1 MVGKGWLGKGVDSS
15 TQSVKI
21 VVRDAQTGELIRE
34 ARASHPDGTEIAP
47 SKWLSAL
54 NESSSGLFDGV
65 QAISIGAQQHGM
77 VVVDQNKQVVRDA
90 LLWNDTRSA
99 LDATDLVNELG
110 GADKWADAVG
120 SVPVASFTVTKL
132 RWLAKNEPNNAA
144 KVNGVMLP
152 HDWLS
157 WQLMGT
163 PDEFITDRGDAS
175 GTGYWSPKTN
185 EYRKDLLKLA
195 LGKEVQLPRVA
206 KPNEIIG
213 QTTSGISVAPGT
225 GDNMAAA
232 LGLGASTGDIVI
244 SLGTS
249 GTAYTVSANPTNDS
263 SGIIAGFADATGNYL
278 PLACTLNAARVINAG
293 ASALNVS
300 LDQFAELALSAQP
313 GSEGLVLLPFL
324 DGERTPNLPTAKGSM
339 HGLTRNN
346 LTPANFARACIEG
359 MLCSLGE
366 ASDVITNFGKGT
378 VPNRVVLIGGAAASK
393 AVQEIAATLFKV
405 PIHIPPA
412 AEYVADGAA
421 RQAAWALSG
430 SEKPPAWE
438 IVGTVIKEV
447 NYQET
452 VRNAYRSAFE
462 ASYA

>member
-1 MVGKGWLGKGVDSS
+1 MTKKLVAGVDSS

-99 LDATDLVNELG
+99 SDATDLVNELG

-232 LGLGASTGDIVI
+232 L
-244 SLGTS
+244 
-249 GTAYTVSANPTNDS
+249 
-263 SGIIAGFADATGNYL
+263 
-278 PLACTLNAARVINAG
+278 
-293 ASALNVS
+293 
-300 LDQFAELALSAQP
+300 
-313 GSEGLVLLPFL
+313 
-324 DGERTPNLPTAKGSM
+324 
-339 HGLTRNN
+339 
-346 LTPANFARACIEG
+346 
-359 MLCSLGE
+359 
-366 ASDVITNFGKGT
+366 
-378 VPNRVVLIGGAAASK
+378 
-393 AVQEIAATLFKV
+393 
-405 PIHIPPA
+405 
-412 AEYVADGAA
+412 
-421 RQAAWALSG
+421 
-430 SEKPPAWE
+430 
-438 IVGTVIKEV
+438 
-447 NYQET
+447 
-452 VRNAYRSAFE
+452 
-462 ASYA
+462 

>member
-1 MVGKGWLGKGVDSS
+1 MAKKLVAGVDSS

-21 VVRDAQTGELIRE
+21 VVRDAETGELVRE
-34 ARASHPDGTEIAP
+34 GRGSHPDATEISP
-47 SKWLSAL
+47 SKWLSEL
-54 NESSSGLFDGV
+54 TNSMNGLLDDV

-77 VVVDQNKQVVRDA
+77 VVIDDNKQVVRDA

-99 LDATDLVNELG
+99 AAATDLINELG
-110 GADKWADAVG
+110 GPNKWADAVG

-132 RWLAKNEPNNAA
+132 RWLAANEPENAA
-144 KVNGVMLP
+144 KVSGVMLP
-152 HDWLS
+152 HDWLT

-163 PDEFITDRGDAS
+163 PDEYVTVRGDAS
-175 GTGYWSPKTN
+175 GTGYWSPQTN

-206 KPNEIIG
+206 QPNEIIG

-232 LGLGASTGDIVI
+232 LGLGAATGDIVI

-249 GTAYTVSANPTNDS
+249 GTAYTVSSNPTNDS

-293 ASALNVS
+293 ASVLNVS
-300 LDQFAELALSAQP
+300 LDQFAELALTAKP
-313 GSEGLVLLPFL
+313 GADGLVLLPFL
-324 DGERTPNLPTAKGSM
+324 DGERTPNLPNAKGSM
-339 HGLTRNN
+339 HGLTRSN

-359 MLCSLGE
+359 MLCSLAE
-366 ASDVITNFGKGT
+366 ASDVITNFGQGT
-378 VPNRVVLIGGAAASK
+378 KPNRVVLIGGAAASK
-393 AVQEIAATLFKV
+393 AVQEIAATLFNV
-405 PIHIPPA
+405 PVHIPPA

-421 RQAAWALSG
+421 RQASWALSG
-430 SEKPPAWE
+430 SKKPPTWD
-438 IVGTVIKEV
+438 IKGSVVKEV
-447 NYQET
+447 NYQES
-452 VRNAYRSAFE
+452 VRKAYREAFQE
-462 ASYA
+462 SYV

>member
-1 MVGKGWLGKGVDSS
+1 MAKKLVAGVDSS

-21 VVRDAQTGELIRE
+21 VVRDAETGELVRE
-34 ARASHPDGTEIAP
+34 GRGSHPDATEISP
-47 SKWLSAL
+47 SKWLSEL
-54 NESSSGLFDGV
+54 TNSMNGLLDDV

-77 VVVDQNKQVVRDA
+77 VVIDDNKQVVRDA

-99 LDATDLVNELG
+99 AAATDLINELG
-110 GADKWADAVG
+110 GPNKWADAVG

-132 RWLAKNEPNNAA
+132 RWLAANEPENAA
-144 KVNGVMLP
+144 KVSGVMLP
-152 HDWLS
+152 HDWLT

-163 PDEFITDRGDAS
+163 PDEYVTDRGDAS
-175 GTGYWSPKTN
+175 GTGYWSPQTN

-206 KPNEIIG
+206 QPNEIIG

-232 LGLGASTGDIVI
+232 LGLGAATGDIVI

-249 GTAYTVSANPTNDS
+249 GTAYTVSSNPTNDS

-293 ASALNVS
+293 ASVLNVS
-300 LDQFAELALSAQP
+300 LDQFAELALTAKP
-313 GSEGLVLLPFL
+313 GSDGLVLLPFL
-324 DGERTPNLPTAKGSM
+324 DGERTPNLPNAKGSM
-339 HGLTRNN
+339 HGLTRSN

-359 MLCSLGE
+359 MLCSLAE
-366 ASDVITNFGKGT
+366 ASDVITNFGQGT
-378 VPNRVVLIGGAAASK
+378 KPNRVVLIGGAAASK
-393 AVQEIAATLFKV
+393 AVQEIAATLFNV
-405 PIHIPPA
+405 PVHIPPA

-421 RQAAWALSG
+421 RQASWALSG
-430 SEKPPAWE
+430 SKKPPTWD
-438 IVGTVIKEV
+438 IKGSVVKEV
-447 NYQET
+447 NYQES
-452 VRNAYRSAFE
+452 VRKAYREAFQE
-462 ASYA
+462 SYV

>member
-1 MVGKGWLGKGVDSS
+1 MTKKLVAGVDSS

-99 LDATDLVNELG
+99 SDATDLVNELG

-195 LGKEVQLPRVA
+195 LGKEVQLPRVV

-213 QTTSGISVAPGT
+213 KTTSGISVAPGT

-300 LDQFAELALSAQP
+300 LDQFAELALSAKP

-359 MLCSLGE
+359 MLCSLAE

-438 IVGTVIKEV
+438 IVGTVVKEV
-447 NYQET
+447 NYQEM

>member
-1 MVGKGWLGKGVDSS
+1 MAGVDSS

-99 LDATDLVNELG
+99 SDATDLVNELG
-110 GADKWADAVG
+110 GADKWADAIG

-232 LGLGASTGDIVI
+232 LGLGASTGDLVI

-359 MLCSLGE
+359 MLCSLAE

-438 IVGTVIKEV
+438 IVGTVVKEV
-447 NYQET
+447 NYQEM

>member
-1 MVGKGWLGKGVDSS
+1 MTKKLVAGVDSS

-359 MLCSLGE
+359 MLCSLAE

-438 IVGTVIKEV
+438 IVGTVVKEV

>member
-1 MVGKGWLGKGVDSS
+1 MTKKLVAGVDSS

-99 LDATDLVNELG
+99 SDATDLVNELG
-110 GADKWADAVG
+110 GADKWADAIG

-300 LDQFAELALSAQP
+300 LDQFAELALSAKP

-359 MLCSLGE
+359 MLCSLAE

-438 IVGTVIKEV
+438 IVGTVVKEV

>member
-1 MVGKGWLGKGVDSS
+1 MTKKLVAGVDSS

-110 GADKWADAVG
+110 GADKWADAIG

-300 LDQFAELALSAQP
+300 LDQFAELALSAKP

-359 MLCSLGE
+359 MLCSLAE
-366 ASDVITNFGKGT
+366 ASDVITNFGQGT

-438 IVGTVIKEV
+438 IVGTVVKEV

-452 VRNAYRSAFE
+452 VRIAYQSAFE

>member
-1 MVGKGWLGKGVDSS
+1 MAGVDSS

-99 LDATDLVNELG
+99 SDATDLVNELG

-213 QTTSGISVAPGT
+213 KTTSGISVAPGT

-300 LDQFAELALSAQP
+300 LDQFAELALCAKP

-359 MLCSLGE
+359 MLCSLAE

-438 IVGTVIKEV
+438 IVGTVVKEV
-447 NYQET
+447 NYQEM

>member
-1 MVGKGWLGKGVDSS
+1 MTRKLVAGVDSS

-21 VVRDAQTGELIRE
+21 VVRDAETGELVRE
-34 ARASHPDGTEIAP
+34 GRGTHPDATEISP
-47 SKWLSAL
+47 SKWLSEL
-54 NESSSGLFDGV
+54 TNSTKGLLDDV
-65 QAISIGAQQHGM
+65 EAISIGAQQHGM
-77 VVVDQNKQVVRDA
+77 VVIDDNKQVVRDA

-99 LDATDLVNELG
+99 DAATDLIKELG
-110 GADKWADAVG
+110 GENKWADAVG

-132 RWLAKNEPNNAA
+132 RWLATNESENAA
-144 KVNGVMLP
+144 KVSGVMLP
-152 HDWLS
+152 HDWLT

-163 PDEFITDRGDAS
+163 PDEYVTDRGDAS
-175 GTGYWSPKTN
+175 GTGYWSPQTN

-206 KPNEIIG
+206 QPNEIIG

-232 LGLGASTGDIVI
+232 LGLGAATGDIVI

-249 GTAYTVSANPTNDS
+249 GTAYTVSSNPTNDA

-293 ASALNVS
+293 AAVLNVS
-300 LDQFAELALSAQP
+300 LDQFAELALTAKP

-324 DGERTPNLPTAKGSM
+324 DGERTPNLPNAKGSM

-359 MLCSLGE
+359 MLCSLAE
-366 ASDVITNFGKGT
+366 ASDVITNFGQGT
-378 VPNRVVLIGGAAASK
+378 KPNRVVLIGGAAASK
-393 AVQEIAATLFKV
+393 AVQEIAATLFNV
-405 PIHIPPA
+405 PVHIPPA

-430 SEKPPAWE
+430 AKNPPNWE
-438 IVGTVIKEV
+438 IKGSVVKEI
-447 NYQET
+447 NYQES
-452 VRNAYRSAFE
+452 VRKAYREAFQE
-462 ASYA
+462 SYV

>member
-1 MVGKGWLGKGVDSS
+1 MTKKLVAGVDSS

-21 VVRDAQTGELIRE
+21 VVRDAETGELIRE
-34 ARASHPDGTEIAP
+34 GRGSHPDATEISP
-47 SKWLSAL
+47 SKWLSEL
-54 NESSSGLFDGV
+54 TNSTKGLLDDV

-77 VVVDQNKQVVRDA
+77 VVVDDNKQVVRDA

-99 LDATDLVNELG
+99 DAATDLIKELG
-110 GADKWADAVG
+110 GPNKWADAVG

-132 RWLAKNEPNNAA
+132 RWLANNEPANAA
-144 KVNGVMLP
+144 KVSGVMLP
-152 HDWLS
+152 HDWLT

-163 PDEFITDRGDAS
+163 PDEYVTDRGDAS
-175 GTGYWSPKTN
+175 GTGYWSPQTN

-195 LGKEVQLPRVA
+195 LGKEVQLPKVA
-206 KPNEIIG
+206 QPNEIIG
-213 QTTSGISVAPGT
+213 QTTNGISVAPGT

-232 LGLGASTGDIVI
+232 LGLGAATGDIVI

-249 GTAYTVSANPTNDS
+249 GTAYTVSSNPTNDA

-293 ASALNVS
+293 AAVLNVS
-300 LDQFAELALSAQP
+300 LDQFAELALTAKP
-313 GSEGLVLLPFL
+313 GSGGLVLLPFL
-324 DGERTPNLPTAKGSM
+324 DGERTPNLPNAKGSM
-339 HGLTRNN
+339 HGLTRSN

-359 MLCSLGE
+359 MLCSLAE

-378 VPNRVVLIGGAAASK
+378 KPNRVVLIGGAAASK
-393 AVQEIAATLFKV
+393 AVQEIAATLFNV
-405 PIHIPPA
+405 PVHIPPA

-430 SEKPPAWE
+430 AKNPPNWE
-438 IVGTVIKEV
+438 IKGSVVKEI
-447 NYQET
+447 NYQES
-452 VRNAYRSAFE
+452 VRNAYREAFQGSF
-462 ASYA
+462 A

>member
-1 MVGKGWLGKGVDSS
+1 MAKKLVAGVDSS

-21 VVRDAQTGELIRE
+21 VVRDAETGELVRE
-34 ARASHPDGTEIAP
+34 GRGSHPDATEISP
-47 SKWLSAL
+47 SKWLSEL
-54 NESSSGLFDGV
+54 TNSMNGLLDDV

-77 VVVDQNKQVVRDA
+77 VVIDDNKQVVRDA

-99 LDATDLVNELG
+99 AAATDLINELG
-110 GADKWADAVG
+110 GPNKWADAVG

-132 RWLAKNEPNNAA
+132 RWLAANEPENAA
-144 KVNGVMLP
+144 KVSGVMLP
-152 HDWLS
+152 HDWLT

-163 PDEFITDRGDAS
+163 PDEYVTDRGDAS
-175 GTGYWSPKTN
+175 GTGYWSPQTN

-206 KPNEIIG
+206 QPNEIIG

-232 LGLGASTGDIVI
+232 LGLGAATGDIVI

-249 GTAYTVSANPTNDS
+249 GTAYTVSSNPTNDS

-293 ASALNVS
+293 AAVLNVS
-300 LDQFAELALSAQP
+300 LDQFADLALTAKP
-313 GSEGLVLLPFL
+313 GADVLVLLPFL
-324 DGERTPNLPTAKGSM
+324 DGERTPNLPNAKGSM
-339 HGLTRNN
+339 HGLTRSN

-359 MLCSLGE
+359 MLCSLAE
-366 ASDVITNFGKGT
+366 ASDVITNFGQGT
-378 VPNRVVLIGGAAASK
+378 KPNRVVLIGGAAASK
-393 AVQEIAATLFKV
+393 AVQEIAATLFNV
-405 PIHIPPA
+405 PVHIPPA

-421 RQAAWALSG
+421 RQASWALSG
-430 SEKPPAWE
+430 SKKPPTWD
-438 IVGTVIKEV
+438 IKGSVVKEV
-447 NYQET
+447 NYQES
-452 VRNAYRSAFE
+452 VRKAYREAFQE
-462 ASYA
+462 SYD

>member
-1 MVGKGWLGKGVDSS
+1 MTKKLVAGVDSS

-110 GADKWADAVG
+110 GADKWADAIG

-157 WQLMGT
+157 WQLLGT

-206 KPNEIIG
+206 KPNELIG

-300 LDQFAELALSAQP
+300 LDQFAELALSAKP

-359 MLCSLGE
+359 MLCSLAE
-366 ASDVITNFGKGT
+366 ASDVITNFGQGT

-438 IVGTVIKEV
+438 IVGTVVKEV

-452 VRNAYRSAFE
+452 VRIAYQSAFE

>member
-1 MVGKGWLGKGVDSS
+1 MTKKLVAGVDSS

-99 LDATDLVNELG
+99 SDATDLVNELG

-359 MLCSLGE
+359 MLCSLAE

-438 IVGTVIKEV
+438 IVGTVVKEV
-447 NYQET
+447 NYQEM